1 MASPNEPEATVPAT
15 EAAAGSDTKAAEAV
29 EEKKPEKLGH
39 TEARRGSLES
49 WQPKT
54 ELGRKVRNKEVT
66 AIDEILDSGQRIM
79 ESEIVDI
86 LLPDLSSDLLM
97 IGQSKGKFGGGQR
110 RAFKQTQKKTAEGNK
125 PSFATMVI
133 VGNRNGYIGIGYGK
147 SRETV
152 QSREKALRNAK
163 LNIMKIRRG
172 CGSWQCGCKT
182 PHTIP
187 FNVKGKC
194 GSVVIELMPAPKGAG
209 LRVAEECRKILALA
223 GIKDIWSKTFGQTR
237 TTINLAAA
245 CCGALKKLGERKLQ
259 QESIESLGLTEGM
272 TTITAK

>member
-1 MASPNEPEATVPAT
+1 MMKERRNMKRNKKRREASPEDRQREAEATL
-15 EAAAGSDTKAAEAV
+15 
-29 EEKKPEKLGH
+29 KK
-39 TEARRGSLES
+39 LET
-49 WQPKT
+49 WKPRT
-54 ELGRKVRNKEVT
+54 DLGRKVKAGEIT
-66 AIDEILDSGQRIM
+66 DIDQIVDSGLRIM
-79 ESEIVDI
+79 EQEIVDS
-86 LLPDLSSDLLM
+86 LLPGLNNDLLM

-133 VGNRNGYIGIGYGK
+133 VGNKNGYVGIGYGK
-147 SRETV
+147 SKETV
-152 QSREKALRNAK
+152 LSREKALRNAK
-163 LNIMKIRRG
+163 LNIIKIRRG

-245 CCGALKKLGERKLQ
+245 CSGALKKLGERKLQ

-272 TTITAK
+272 TAVTAK